1 MIDEDIIQR
10 IKVVGIFLLQ
20 VYKVTTG
27 TMLSLFIPQSC
38 SIDDVDSSVNNSA
51 SMVNDGSRICSLKEN
66 FDNADGYHKTVLYW
80 NAFSWVTFFTYYM
93 IELRREE
100 WSIKYLDID
109 NDKPDNALKKII
121 VKEPQLDK
129 KMDSLNLWY
138 YRTLLFNCG
147 VYGINLGL
155 SAKLVKD
162 GYHSSSTI
170 SCFASFSLLVLM
182 KLYNSLEVA
191 RQSIKNDKM
200 MSAYMS
206 EFVSFNVLD
215 KDYVEAKEKRLRE
228 SVPDPEKGPEIIFTD
243 EPPENA
249 EKPEVSSLEK
259 PEVSSLEKP
268 VVSSLEK
275 PVVSSLEK
283 PEVSSLEKPVIP
295 FKDNVTLIP
304 EPQPVE
310 IEEVALTLKDTPR
323 PDLSMKELPMV
334 LEKKEYP

>member
-10 IKVVGIFLLQ
+10 IKVAGIFLLQ

-38 SIDDVDSSVNNSA
+38 STDIVDSGVNNSE
-51 SMVNDGSRICSLKEN
+51 SMPNDGSRICSLKEN

-109 NDKPDNALKKII
+109 NDKPDNALKEII

-129 KMDSLNLWY
+129 KMDRLNLWY

-215 KDYVEAKEKRLRE
+215 KDYVEAKQK
-228 SVPDPEKGPEIIFTD
+228 
-243 EPPENA
+243 
-249 EKPEVSSLEK
+249 SLESGDS
-259 PEVSSLEKP
+259 VSVDDVFVDVNEKESLEDESIVPKP
-268 VVSSLEK
+268 
-275 PVVSSLEK
+275 
-283 PEVSSLEKPVIP
+283 
-295 FKDNVTLIP
+295 
-304 EPQPVE
+304 
-310 IEEVALTLKDTPR
+310 
-323 PDLSMKELPMV
+323 
-334 LEKKEYP
+334 